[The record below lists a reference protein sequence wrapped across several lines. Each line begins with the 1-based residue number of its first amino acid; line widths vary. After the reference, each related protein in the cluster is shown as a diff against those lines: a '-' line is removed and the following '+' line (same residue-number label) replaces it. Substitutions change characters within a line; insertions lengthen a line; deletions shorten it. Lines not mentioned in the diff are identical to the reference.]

1 MLRPTTITG
10 RSVSGIRALVAA
22 TSLALLLAA
31 CGVGNNGDGTGTTE
45 HVLSVLVTNKDQ
57 AAESHTASYS
67 GGAPLAESEDDEVV
81 ESCTAAVL
89 RYALVLPFEISIDGT
104 VILSSDDQP
113 VLPFDGDSDLLAY
126 ITIGADGVAYP
137 DVGTANKKIEAGHNI
152 SPPAALG
159 ICN

>member
-1 MLRPTTITG
+1 MLRPTTIAG
-10 RSVSGIRALVAA
+10 RSVSGVRALVAV

-31 CGVGNNGDGTGTTE
+31 CGGGNNGDGNGTTD
-45 HVLSVLVTNKDQ
+45 HVLSVLVTNKDE

-81 ESCTAAVL
+81 ETCTAAVL
-89 RYALVLPFEISIDGT
+89 RYALVIPFELSIDGA

-113 VLPFDGDSDLLAY
+113 ILPFDGESDLLAY
-126 ITIGADGVAYP
+126 LTIGADGVAFSE
-137 DVGTANKKIEAGHNI
+137 VGTGNKMIEAGHNI